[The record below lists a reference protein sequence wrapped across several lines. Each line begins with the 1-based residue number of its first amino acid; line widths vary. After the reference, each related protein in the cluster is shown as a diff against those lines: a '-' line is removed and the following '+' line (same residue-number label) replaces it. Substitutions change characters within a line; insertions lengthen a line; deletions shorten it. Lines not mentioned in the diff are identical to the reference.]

1 MISLLD
7 CTLRDGGYVN
17 DWKFGH
23 NNIVG
28 LFERMV
34 ASGVDIIEI
43 GFFDERRPFDIDRTI
58 MPNTESANIIF
69 NGLDKKNSMV
79 VAMIDYGTCSIK
91 NLQPSKD
98 TFIDGIRV
106 IFKEHL
112 MKPALEYCR
121 QVKSLGY
128 KVFAQLVSVTTY
140 TNEAFKE
147 LSEIV
152 NEIEPYALSMVDTY
166 GLLFPDR
173 LSCIYSELNSLISPN
188 ISIGFHAHNNFQM
201 AYANSLTFLNRS
213 DERNLV
219 VDGTLFGMGK
229 SAGNAPIEM
238 LAMTLNKQYGKTYK
252 IGQMLEAISESVMPI
267 YIHSPWGYKT
277 FFYLCAK
284 NECHPNYLS
293 YLEGKNNL
301 SKTKIDYILSKIE
314 PTEKKLLYDK
324 DIAEKV
330 YQEYLRE
337 KDFDEKMANKFVP
350 EISNKKILLIGP
362 GKNIKLQGQSVSSFI
377 NKESPYVISINYIP
391 DKVPINCVFITNS
404 GRYHEMSSNF
414 IFADNNEIKTIA
426 TTNVEA
432 KEKTFDFVINR
443 EPLLELDQSIKDN
456 SFLMALKLLIRLG
469 VREVYCAGFDGY
481 SEDDD
486 NYFDPQMEYAFVKKE
501 ASLLNQHIKTMVK
514 KFRDKINITFIT
526 FSAYDYEEDI
536 NSASI

>member
-43 GFFDERRPFDIDRTI
+43 GFLDERRPFDIDRTI

-314 PTEKKLLYDK
+314 PKEKKLLYDK

-337 KDFDEKMANKFVP
+337 KDFDGKMANKFVP
-350 EISNKKILLIGP
+350 EIINKKILLIGP
-362 GKNIKLQGQSVSSFI
+362 GKNIKLQGQSVSLFI
-377 NKESPYVISINYIP
+377 NKESPYIISINYIP

-432 KEKTFDFVINR
+432 KEKPFDFVVNR

-469 VREVYCAGFDGY
+469 TREVYCAGFDGY